1 MFFIP
6 HECWGG
12 QGFPEGLKSM
22 CGSEGGGGGW
32 SVASFLVKKIGGGL
46 LLEPTGTAGDRGEP
60 SPPTNKSPSLLLSSS
75 SLPLAQY
82 APSSGRDQNKSR
94 LVSGS
99 VSLDLPSSFIAAF
112 ASAVKVTWE
121 LKVYCKFVFHNNNK
135 TFLGF
140 FKPPDGLWSIYFIL
154 FLPNPETSQRLEVV
168 TDCTADDS
176 CSAKEKVAK
185 NNVGN
190 ARKCP

>member
-1 MFFIP
+1 MGGF
-6 HECWGG
+6 CWNPPGP
-12 QGFPEGLKSM
+12 QETEESRP
-22 CGSEGGGGGW
+22 
-32 SVASFLVKKIGGGL
+32 
-46 LLEPTGTAGDRGEP
+46 
-60 SPPTNKSPSLLLSSS
+60 PPTNKSPSLLLSSS

-121 LKVYCKFVFHNNNK
+121 LKVYCKFVFHNNK
-135 TFLGF
+135 KFLGF

-176 CSAKEKVAK
+176 
-185 NNVGN
+185 
-190 ARKCP
+190 